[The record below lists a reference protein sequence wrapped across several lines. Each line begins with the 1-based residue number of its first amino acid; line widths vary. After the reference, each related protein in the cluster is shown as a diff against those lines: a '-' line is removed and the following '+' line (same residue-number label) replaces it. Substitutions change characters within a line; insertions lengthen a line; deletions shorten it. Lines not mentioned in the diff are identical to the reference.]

1 MPWCSPVQPHAG
13 PSELAWTQASSLQG
27 SSTSVQQTRHF
38 CGLQGYKLSP
48 ECRVLTAYGSHVCF
62 LAKTAK
68 RSLCFIQMGS
78 MQTTNWFPA
87 GGTVCP
93 SELSLRVHPARNFWH
108 ICSGRKTLYN
118 WNLPRIF
125 LH

>member
-1 MPWCSPVQPHAG
+1 MQSGLVLDKNFYGVMGVPYADAFQMCK
-13 PSELAWTQASSLQG
+13 ASSLQG

-78 MQTTNWFPA
+78 MQTTNWFP
-87 GGTVCP
+87 GTFQEYFCTEAFAISAPYVV
-93 SELSLRVHPARNFWH
+93 SSQLRCINQ
-108 ICSGRKTLYN
+108 SS
-118 WNLPRIF
+118 
-125 LH
+125 